1 MKQATPIYANWPERL
16 LAYLLDQLII
26 VVPVA
31 VLAQPFVQVNPAG
44 EILIEPAAYMVIFVV
59 NLAYHSYCVAS
70 RWQATLGMRILS
82 MHVARVD
89 GRPLHVRDEQWLA
102 GSGGSLLFVQ
112 AQATITKAHL
122 RAAKRHRTRGNQN
135 DLFARSVQ
143 GCNIGG
149 HGVEP
154 RAAHACGFGN
164 QTTADF
170 DDDALGLGEA
180 WDAAHASD
188 YSSEW

>member
-89 GRPLHVRDEQWLA
+89 GRPLHVRDAIERFLAFFMPQLPSYASFIPKEQASMLVVFLSISWFMPILLRADRMGLHDRLCGTRVLA
-102 GSGGSLLFVQ
+102 GKVV
-112 AQATITKAHL
+112 I
-122 RAAKRHRTRGNQN
+122 
-135 DLFARSVQ
+135 
-143 GCNIGG
+143 
-149 HGVEP
+149 
-154 RAAHACGFGN
+154 
-164 QTTADF
+164 
-170 DDDALGLGEA
+170 
-180 WDAAHASD
+180 
-188 YSSEW
+188 